1 MHSARPADG
10 NHREMN
16 EDIELEEEKEKHRE
30 EQKVKRARS

>member
-1 MHSARPADG
+1 MHSARLADG

-16 EDIELEEEKEKHRE
+16 EDIELKEEEKHRE